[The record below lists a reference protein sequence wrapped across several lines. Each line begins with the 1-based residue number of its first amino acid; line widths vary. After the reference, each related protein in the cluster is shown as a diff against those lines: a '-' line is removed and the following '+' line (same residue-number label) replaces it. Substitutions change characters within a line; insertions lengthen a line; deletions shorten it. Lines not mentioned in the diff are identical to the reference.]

1 MTMAS
6 PPGWFSYLPKFLQ
19 KRLKGKVNLLV
30 ILSNSGWLFLD
41 KLLRLGLSVVVGIW
55 VARYLGPSLFG
66 ELAYV
71 LAYIV
76 FFQAIANL
84 GLDGIT
90 VREIS
95 KNRAEAND
103 LLGTVFVLRL
113 IAGSFCWVS
122 AIVVMGFINGW
133 HDRSVL
139 LTALVGSSLIFQSS
153 DTIDLWFQSQSQS
166 RRTVIAKIGAYF
178 FSNGVKVYLV
188 FIGAQLTAFAAVI
201 VLEGVLAALGLAFA
215 YKKYPCEK
223 KWMLGKNIA
232 FKLLRESWPF
242 ILSGVAI
249 MIYMRI
255 DQIMIKEMLGIEH
268 LGIYAAV
275 LPLATLWQVIPVA
288 LNASLAPFVARKKAN
303 SEDEYW
309 LALQKIF
316 KAYALIGWL
325 VCLPTIALSHWLVPL
340 LYGAAY
346 QEGAYVLSI
355 YVLTNLFINMGMAQG
370 LWMLNERKPIMS
382 LVNTI
387 TGAVVCVVGNYFL
400 IPHFGILGTAAVAV
414 LAQISSTMLTNLI
427 FSKRIFLMQVRSLAW
442 PIFKI

>member
-1 MTMAS
+1 
-6 PPGWFSYLPKFLQ
+6 
-19 KRLKGKVNLLV
+19 
-30 ILSNSGWLFLD
+30 
-41 KLLRLGLSVVVGIW
+41 
-55 VARYLGPSLFG
+55 
-66 ELAYV
+66 LAYV